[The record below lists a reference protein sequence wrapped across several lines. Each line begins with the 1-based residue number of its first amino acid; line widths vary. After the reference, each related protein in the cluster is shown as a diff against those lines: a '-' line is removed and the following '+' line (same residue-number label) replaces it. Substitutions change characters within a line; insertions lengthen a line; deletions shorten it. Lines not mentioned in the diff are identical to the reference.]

1 MTALETA
8 YVNPIKINQE
18 NLDLLI
24 DSITSG
30 SKPYFSI
37 ALKKLAIT
45 CPENCA
51 TICEYISAEITEMNI
66 MQSTK
71 EGKIKVLIWLSTF
84 LQHMPFHKM
93 VKQNLLSYLDS
104 LRRPQSQDLNQK
116 WIGSYNSRQMILNKF
131 FRWLYNPD
139 EPDPKRRV
147 MPVCMKGV
155 KKLPRQEKSPYKP
168 SDLWNSREHSI
179 FLKYCPNKRDRCYH
193 AMANDMSA
201 RLHEILN
208 LCSLKLDLDL
218 LADAQEWVERI
229 ANTANVICDDSDDNR
244 IKLNEQHTGIIIESN
259 NARALGCIGCAIE
272 SRLDTIPS
280 KLKPTFQKIVGLY

>member
-1 MTALETA
+1 
-8 YVNPIKINQE
+8 
-18 NLDLLI
+18 
-24 DSITSG
+24 
-30 SKPYFSI
+30 
-37 ALKKLAIT
+37 
-45 CPENCA
+45 
-51 TICEYISAEITEMNI
+51 
-66 MQSTK
+66 
-71 EGKIKVLIWLSTF
+71 
-84 LQHMPFHKM
+84 
-93 VKQNLLSYLDS
+93 
-104 LRRPQSQDLNQK
+104 
-116 WIGSYNSRQMILNKF
+116 MILNKF

-259 NARALGCIGCAIE
+259 DARALGCIGCAIE
-272 SRLDTIPS
+272 SHLDTIPS